1 MIVSRCDPRD
11 VSIWAVAGGFMLPG
25 VRWGAETVHAMAT
38 HCLISHIYIVFYLKK
53 FFYYRQQRRAVQG
66 CIRQLSGRVCD

>member
-1 MIVSRCDPRD
+1 M
-11 VSIWAVAGGFMLPG
+11 GGSGRVYAAWRAM
-25 VRWGAETVHAMAT
+25 GAETVHAMAT

-66 CIRQLSGRVCD
+66 CIRQLSGRVCDQLRLRLSLHCRL